1 MCPHEPLDKLS
12 WMKNNFLF
20 FSWRTIFS
28 SCRTFSCSS
37 SLARPS
43 CAVVGGV
50 LAGCS
55 VLSGCSVL
63 FSSSRKKLG
72 FSLLILLMKQSCPLI
87 YRWPLIPES
96 TDCGTHNDTG
106 PCCELHGLWFVLLG
120 FHLHVAVFSPALG
133 SFCPMFQWDEK
144 LPCLGLER
152 RHAIQDTGCT
162 CALNYACTCLGEWH
176 KVLPLSVF
184 IWFAHFWWKVGS

>member
-43 CAVVGGV
+43 CALVGGV

-72 FSLLILLMKQSCPLI
+72 FFFTYTSHEAILPV
-87 YRWPLIPES
+87 
-96 TDCGTHNDTG
+96 N
-106 PCCELHGLWFVLLG
+106 
-120 FHLHVAVFSPALG
+120 
-133 SFCPMFQWDEK
+133 
-144 LPCLGLER
+144 
-152 RHAIQDTGCT
+152 
-162 CALNYACTCLGEWH
+162 
-176 KVLPLSVF
+176 LPLTVDSGINWLWDSQWHWALLWASWALICFVGLSSSCGSVQSSS
-184 IWFAHFWWKVGS
+184 WKFLSYVSMGWKTAVLRLRKEACHTGYRMYMCSELCLYMPWRVT